1 MDKVFSFSPEGVA
14 ELTTQ
19 AMKLF
24 EAMGAAKGYT
34 EPWSQAMQKS
44 MKALPQLLEGRPES
58 IVAVF
63 HDLFAAFDTTIGK
76 VFHVPAVGKD
86 REKVELLLRLA
97 DSLSVY
103 MAKNTKYQ
111 YLMYATGM
119 GAMDKVAEQMARDI
133 KEGKKIKG
141 FEEFFDLWL
150 SVSEKRYLEL
160 FQTDDFSRLQG
171 EFLDAALDVRRY
183 FFKLVELY
191 LYDTPIV
198 ARSEMDELYKT
209 VYDLKKKVRV
219 LEKQLK
225 TASAQEVSA

>member
-1 MDKVFSFSPEGVA
+1 
-14 ELTTQ
+14 
-19 AMKLF
+19 
-24 EAMGAAKGYT
+24 
-34 EPWSQAMQKS
+34 
-44 MKALPQLLEGRPES
+44 
-58 IVAVF
+58 
-63 HDLFAAFDTTIGK
+63 
-76 VFHVPAVGKD
+76 
-86 REKVELLLRLA
+86 
-97 DSLSVY
+97 

-225 TASAQEVSA
+225 TVSAQEVSA